1 MLPEAVTGTAA
12 GTDPPLPAR
21 IAGRRKAGTWVT
33 GVVAALL
40 VALALVSAFT
50 NRNFS
55 WPVFAHYLFSPAI
68 LAGLARTAEIA
79 LIAMALSIAA
89 GIVLAMMKQSAN
101 RVLNAAAGAYIWVFR
116 ATPLLVLLLL
126 LYNLAALYPKIS
138 LGVPF
143 GPDLFSVDT
152 NTVVT
157 VAGAAIIGLTLHEA
171 AYCAEIFRAG
181 LISVDRGQQEAAE
194 ALGMPSGLTLR
205 RIVLPQ
211 AMRAIV
217 PPLTNQFVNV
227 VKTTS
232 IVSVISMPELLYSA
246 QIIYARTYETI
257 PLLMVVTFW
266 YLVVTA
272 LLTVAQRRIER
283 YFNRGRAVLSDGAS
297 RKLSRLALEA
307 GR

>member
-1 MLPEAVTGTAA
+1 MVSESIESGV
-12 GTDPPLPAR
+12 DIQLPAR
-21 IAGRRKAGTWVT
+21 IVGRRKYGTWVA
-33 GVVAALL
+33 GVIAAALVVL
-40 VALALVSAFT
+40 VLVSAFT
-50 NRNFS
+50 NDNFA
-55 WPVFAHYLFSPAI
+55 WPAFGHYLFSPSI
-68 LAGLARTAEIA
+68 LLGLGHTVELAV
-79 LIAMALSIAA
+79 LSMALSIVI
-89 GIVLAMMKQSAN
+89 GVVLAMMRQSAN
-101 RVLNAAAGAYIWVFR
+101 KVLTTAAGAYIWIFR

-143 GPDLFSVDT
+143 GPDLFALDT
-152 NTVVT
+152 NTVIT

-181 LISVDRGQQEAAE
+181 LISVGRGQREAAE
-194 ALGMPSGLTLR
+194 ALGMPGLLALR

-232 IVSVISMPELLYSA
+232 IVSVIAMPELLYSA

-257 PLLMVVTFW
+257 PLLLVVTFW
-266 YLVVTA
+266 YLVLTA
-272 LLTVAQRRIER
+272 LLTLAQRRVER
-283 YFNRGRAVLSDGAS
+283 YFNRGEAVLSAAAA
-297 RKLSRLALEA
+297 RKLSRTALEA
-307 GR
+307 GL